1 MKNQI
6 KKYSKLLMMFA
17 LVAALQSCDNFVEVD
32 APNSQ
37 LTTPAVFED
46 ALTATVALTDIY
58 AKMRENGF
66 ASGRPNGFTCLAGTY
81 CDELIS
87 YEIGSNTSESFFNNS
102 LLSTTAN
109 VNTLWRNTYSQ
120 IYAANAVIEGVNN
133 SSNLS
138 ESVKNQIRGEALFI
152 RAFLHFHLMSVYG
165 DIPYIKTTDYV
176 TNSSVTRLNTE
187 LVFQELISDLETAIN
202 GVNAVYVDSGRTR
215 PNKTAIQ
222 AFLARVYLY
231 HGDYAEAA
239 NMASA
244 VLNATALYQLESNLD
259 TEFLKQSRA
268 TIWQL
273 SPGAAS
279 ANTYEGNSFI
289 FFTGPP
295 TKFSLTQDLVA
306 QFETNDLR
314 KTHWVKSITNGSQV
328 WYHAYKYKKD
338 IATPSSVENS
348 IILRLAEQYL
358 IRAEARAK
366 QGELIGAKED
376 LDVIRQR
383 AGLSNTSAVTTDQV
397 LNAILQERRLE
408 LFTELGH
415 RFLDLKRL
423 ELLDSVLGTKPGWS
437 TNDKLWPLPQAEM
450 DTNPFLV
457 PQNPGY

>member
-1 MKNQI
+1 MKIQI
-6 KKYSKLLMMFA
+6 KKYSKLLMMFT
-17 LVAALQSCDNFVEVD
+17 LVVSLQSCDDFVNVD
-32 APNSQ
+32 GPNSQ
-37 LTTPAVFED
+37 LTTPEVFED

-66 ASGRPNGFTCLAGTY
+66 VSGRPNGFTCLAGAY
-81 CDELIS
+81 SDDLVS
-87 YEIGSNTSESFFNNS
+87 YEIGNSTSESFFNNS
-102 LLSTTAN
+102 LLSTTPSIN
-109 VNTLWRNTYSQ
+109 ILWRNSYSQ

-152 RAFLHFHLMSVYG
+152 RAFLHFHLMSVFG
-165 DIPYIKTTDYV
+165 DVPYIKTTDYRV
-176 TNSSVTRLNTE
+176 NSTVTRLSTE
-187 LVFQELISDLETAIN
+187 LVFQEIISDLETAIN
-202 GVNAVYVDSGRTR
+202 GVSTTYIDSGRTR
-215 PNKTAIQ
+215 PNKAAIQ

-231 HGDYAEAA
+231 HGDYAEAS

-244 VLNATALYQLESNLD
+244 VLNSTTLYQLEPNLD

-273 SPGAAS
+273 SPGAAG

-295 TKFSLTQDLVA
+295 TKFSLTQDLIA

-338 IATPSSVENS
+338 ITTSSSVENS
-348 IILRLAEQYL
+348 IVLRLAEQYL

-366 QGELIGAKED
+366 QGDLIGAIED
-376 LDVIRQR
+376 INVIRQR
-383 AGLSNTSAVTTDQV
+383 AGLSNTTAVTTEQV
-397 LNAILQERRLE
+397 LSAIVQERRLE

-423 ELLDSVLGTKPGWS
+423 ELLDFVLGTKPGWS
-437 TNDKLWPLPQAEM
+437 TNDKLWPLPQEEM
-450 DTNPFLV
+450 DSNPFLV
-457 PQNPGY
+457 PQNSGY

>member
-1 MKNQI
+1 MKNLII
-6 KKYSKLLMMFA
+6 KYRNLLMMFT
-17 LVAALQSCDNFVEVD
+17 LVISLNSCDDFVNVD

-37 LTTPAVFED
+37 LTTQAVFED

-66 ASGRPNGFTCLAGTY
+66 VSGRPNGFTCLAGTY
-81 CDELIS
+81 ADDLVS
-87 YEIGSNTSESFFNNS
+87 YEIGNSTSESFFNNS
-102 LLSTTAN
+102 LLSTN
-109 VNTLWRNTYSQ
+109 PSINTLWRNTYSQ

-133 SSNLS
+133 SSSLS
-138 ESVKNQIRGEALFI
+138 ESVKNQIRGEALFL
-152 RAFLHFHLMSVYG
+152 RAFLHFHLMSVFG
-165 DIPYIKTTDYV
+165 DIPYIKTTDYIA
-176 TNSSVTRLNTE
+176 NSKVTRMSSE
-187 LVFQELISDLETAIN
+187 LVFHEIISDLEFALN
-202 GVNAVYVDSGRTR
+202 GVNMSYIDASRTR

-231 HGDYAEAA
+231 YGDYAEAS

-244 VLNATALYQLESNLD
+244 VLNATSLYQLEPNLD

-273 SPGAAS
+273 SPGAAG

-295 TKFSLTQDLVA
+295 TKFSLTQNLVA

-314 KTHWVKSITNGSQV
+314 RSHWVKSISNGSQV

-338 IATPSSVENS
+338 IATSTSVENS
-348 IILRLAEQYL
+348 IVLRLAEQYL

-366 QGELIGAKED
+366 QGDLIGAKED
-376 LDVIRQR
+376 LNVIRLR
-383 AGLSNTSAVTTDQV
+383 AGLSNTTAVTIEQV
-397 LNAILQERRLE
+397 LSAILQERRLE

-423 ELLDSVLGTKPGWS
+423 NLLDSVLGAKSGWS
-437 TNDKLWPLPQAEM
+437 TNDRLWPLPKAEM
-450 DTNPFLV
+450 DANPFLV
-457 PQNPGY
+457 PQNTGY

>member
-1 MKNQI
+1 MKIQI
-6 KKYSKLLMMFA
+6 KKYSKLLMIFN
-17 LVAALQSCDNFVEVD
+17 LVVILQSCDDFVNVD
-32 APNSQ
+32 APSSQ

-66 ASGRPNGFTCLAGTY
+66 LSGRPNGFTCLAGTY
-81 CDELIS
+81 SDDLVS
-87 YEIGSNTSESFFNNS
+87 YEIGNNTSESFFNNS

-109 VNTLWRNTYSQ
+109 INTLWRNSYSQ

-133 SSNLS
+133 SNNLS
-138 ESVKNQIRGEALFI
+138 ESVKNQVKGEALFI
-152 RAFLHFHLMSVYG
+152 RAFLHFHLMSVFG
-165 DIPYIKTTDYV
+165 DIPYIKTTDYIA
-176 TNSSVTRLNTE
+176 NSTVERISTE
-187 LVFQELISDLETAIN
+187 LVFQHLISDLEDAAN
-202 GVNAVYVDSGRTR
+202 WVNTSYIDSGRTR
-215 PNKTAIQ
+215 PNKNAIQ

-231 HGDYAEAA
+231 QGDYTEAS

-244 VLNATALYQLESNLD
+244 VLNETTLYQLENNLD
-259 TEFLKQSRA
+259 EEFLKQSSS

-273 SPGAAS
+273 SPGAAG

-295 TKFSLTQDLVA
+295 TRFSLNPNLFA
-306 QFETNDLR
+306 QFESNDLR
-314 KTHWVKSITNGSQV
+314 KTHWIKSITNGSQV
-328 WYHAYKYKKD
+328 WYHSFKYKKD
-338 IATPSSVENS
+338 IATSTSMEHS
-348 IILRLAEQYL
+348 IILRLSEQYL

-366 QGELIGAKED
+366 QGDLIGAIED
-376 LDVIRQR
+376 LNVIRQR
-383 AGLSNTSAVTTDQV
+383 AGLSNTTAVTTDQV
-397 LNAILQERRLE
+397 LSAILQERRLE

-450 DTNPFLV
+450 DANPFLV

>member
-1 MKNQI
+1 MKDQI
-6 KKYSKLLMMFA
+6 KKYRKLLVMFI
-17 LVAALQSCDNFVEVD
+17 LVVSLNSCDDFVNVD

-66 ASGRPNGFTCLAGTY
+66 VSGRPNGFTCLAGTY
-81 CDELIS
+81 ADDLIS
-87 YEIGSNTSESFFNNS
+87 YEIGNSTSESFFNNS
-102 LLSTTAN
+102 LLATNPSI
-109 VNTLWRNTYSQ
+109 NTLWRNSYSQ

-133 SSNLS
+133 SSSLS

-152 RAFLHFHLMSVYG
+152 RAFLHFYLMSVFG
-165 DIPYIKTTDYV
+165 DIPYIKTTDYIA
-176 TNSSVTRLNTE
+176 NSTVTRMSSE
-187 LVFQELISDLETAIN
+187 LVFQQIISDLEFALN
-202 GVNAVYVDSGRTR
+202 GVNTTYIDSGRTR
-215 PNKTAIQ
+215 PNKATIQ

-231 HGDYAEAA
+231 HGDYQEAS

-244 VLNATALYQLESNLD
+244 VLNTTSLYQLEPNLD
-259 TEFLKQSRA
+259 TEFLKQSHA

-295 TKFSLTQDLVA
+295 TKFSLTQSLVA

-314 KTHWVKSITNGSQV
+314 RVHWVKSIINGSQV

-338 IATPSSVENS
+338 IATPTSVENS
-348 IILRLAEQYL
+348 IVLRLAEQFL

-366 QGELIGAKED
+366 QGDLIGAKED
-376 LDVIRQR
+376 LNVIRQR
-383 AGLSNTSAVTTDQV
+383 AGLSNTTAVTIEQV
-397 LNAILQERRLE
+397 LSAILQERRLE

-423 ELLDSVLGTKPGWS
+423 NLLDSVLGTKSGWS
-437 TNDKLWPLPQAEM
+437 TNDKLWPLPKAEM
-450 DTNPFLV
+450 DANPFLV
-457 PQNPGY
+457 PQNIGY

>member
-1 MKNQI
+1 MKIQI
-6 KKYSKLLMMFA
+6 KKYGKLLMMFT
-17 LVAALQSCDNFVEVD
+17 LVVSLQSCDDFVDVD
-32 APNSQ
+32 GPNSQ
-37 LTTPAVFED
+37 LTTPEVFED

-66 ASGRPNGFTCLAGTY
+66 VSGRPNGFICLAGTY
-81 CDELIS
+81 SDDLVS
-87 YEIGSNTSESFFNNS
+87 YEIGNSTSESFFNNS

-109 VNTLWRNTYSQ
+109 INTLWRNSYSQ

-152 RAFLHFHLMSVYG
+152 RAFLHFHLMSVFG
-165 DIPYIKTTDYV
+165 DVPYIKTTDYRA
-176 TNSSVTRLNTE
+176 NSSVTRLSTE
-187 LVFQELISDLETAIN
+187 LVFQELISDLETAID
-202 GVNAVYVDSGRTR
+202 GVNTTYIDSGRTR
-215 PNKTAIQ
+215 PNKAAIQ

-231 HGDYAEAA
+231 HGDYAEAS

-244 VLNATALYQLESNLD
+244 VLNATSVYQLETNLD

-295 TKFSLTQDLVA
+295 TKFSLTQDLIA

-338 IATPSSVENS
+338 IATPTSVENS
-348 IILRLAEQYL
+348 IVLRLAEQFL

-366 QGELIGAKED
+366 QGDLIGAKED
-376 LDVIRQR
+376 LNAIRQR
-383 AGLSNTSAVTTDQV
+383 AGLSNTTAVTTDQV
-397 LNAILQERRLE
+397 LSAILQERRLE

-450 DTNPFLV
+450 DANSFLV